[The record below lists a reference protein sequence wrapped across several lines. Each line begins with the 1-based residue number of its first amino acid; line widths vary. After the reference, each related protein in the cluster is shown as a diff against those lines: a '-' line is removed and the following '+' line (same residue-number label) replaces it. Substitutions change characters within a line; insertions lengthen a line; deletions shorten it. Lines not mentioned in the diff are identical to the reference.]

1 MPSFEY
7 RAIGGD
13 GRSVSGVLAGASEQA
28 VLSELLSRRLTPIS
42 VRESTP
48 PMWQRRR
55 VKASQ
60 LATTYVQLSDLLRA
74 GVPLLRALRVLSNKR
89 SSPTLS
95 AVMRRLADAVEA
107 GEELAG
113 AMRAEPDVFTPVHVA
128 MIRAGEKGGFLED
141 VVGKLGG
148 LMQAQL
154 ALREKIVNALIYPA
168 VLVGVGLVVMLGI
181 FGFIVPNARPLFERL
196 EATRGLP
203 GITRVVLG
211 AGDVV
216 VLGWPVLF
224 VVIGGVFGVM
234 ALVRRSKA
242 WRTRLARVKA
252 GTPVVGVL
260 GRASA
265 SARLCRILGTLLANG
280 VPVLA
285 ALEISREAA
294 GDPLMEDA
302 VGEATEAVRKGE
314 RLSPTLEQSGLFDPD
329 IVEMITVGES
339 ANNLDSVLLTTADTL
354 ERRVERDLER
364 IAKLVEPALLL
375 VLALVVAV
383 VALGLILPMTRMS
396 QAI

>member
-1 MPSFEY
+1 MPSYEY
-7 RAIGGD
+7 RAISGD
-13 GRSVSGVLAGASEQA
+13 GSSVSGVLAGASEQA
-28 VLSELLSRRLTPIS
+28 VLSELATRRLTPIS
-42 VRESTP
+42 VRESAQ
-48 PMWQRRR
+48 PMWRRR
-55 VKASQ
+55 KIKSSQ

-74 GVPLLRALRVLSNKR
+74 GVPLLRALRVLANKR
-89 SSPTLS
+89 SSPTL
-95 AVMRRLADAVEA
+95 AGVMRRLADAVEA
-107 GEELAG
+107 GEELAI
-113 AMRAEPDVFTPVHVA
+113 AMRAEPDVFTPVHIA

-154 ALREKIVNALIYPA
+154 ALREKIINALIYPA
-168 VLVGVGLVVMLGI
+168 VLIGVGTVVLLGI

-196 EATRGLP
+196 EETRGLP
-203 GITRVVLG
+203 AITHAVLNTGDAVVM
-211 AGDVV
+211 
-216 VLGWPVLF
+216 GWPLAILAIVAA
-224 VVIGGVFGVM
+224 VVAT
-234 ALVRRSKA
+234 ALVRRSKV
-242 WRTRLARVKA
+242 WRVRVARVKA
-252 GTPVVGVL
+252 GTPVIGVL

-265 SARLCRILGTLLANG
+265 SARLCRILGTMLANG

-285 ALEISREAA
+285 ALEISKEAA

-302 VGEATEAVRKGE
+302 VAEATEAVRKGE

-329 IVEMITVGES
+329 IVEMISVGES

-375 VLALVVAV
+375 VLALVVAI

>member
-1 MPSFEY
+1 M
-7 RAIGGD
+7 
-13 GRSVSGVLAGASEQA
+13 
-28 VLSELLSRRLTPIS
+28 
-42 VRESTP
+42 
-48 PMWQRRR
+48 
-55 VKASQ
+55 
-60 LATTYVQLSDLLRA
+60 QLSDLLRA
-74 GVPLLRALRVLSNKR
+74 GVPLLRALRVLANKR
-89 SSPTLS
+89 SSPTL
-95 AVMRRLADAVEA
+95 AGVMRRLADAVEA
-107 GEELAG
+107 GEELAI
-113 AMRAEPDVFTPVHVA
+113 AMRAEPDVFTPVHIA

-154 ALREKIVNALIYPA
+154 ALREKIINALIYPA
-168 VLVGVGLVVMLGI
+168 VLIGVGTVVLLGI

-196 EATRGLP
+196 EETRGLP
-203 GITRVVLG
+203 AITHAVLNTGDAVVM
-211 AGDVV
+211 
-216 VLGWPVLF
+216 GWPLAILAIVAAVVATALF
-224 VVIGGVFGVM
+224 
-234 ALVRRSKA
+234 RRSKV
-242 WRTRLARVKA
+242 WRVRVARVKA
-252 GTPVVGVL
+252 GTPVIGVL

-265 SARLCRILGTLLANG
+265 SARLCRILGTMLANG

-285 ALEISREAA
+285 ALEISKEAA

-302 VGEATEAVRKGE
+302 VAEATEAVRKGE

-329 IVEMITVGES
+329 IVEMISVGES

-375 VLALVVAV
+375 VLALVVAI